1 MIILD
6 VEGKCKGF
14 FEKNRKKLKGGEQ
27 VGYNIKYMG
36 FYIE

>member
-1 MIILD
+1 MQGVFLKKIEKK
-6 VEGKCKGF
+6 VE
-14 FEKNRKKLKGGEQ
+14 RGEQ

>member
-1 MIILD
+1 MQ
-6 VEGKCKGF
+6 GF
-14 FEKNRKKLKGGEQ
+14 FEKIEKVERGEQ

>member
-1 MIILD
+1 MQL
-6 VEGKCKGF
+6 GF
-14 FEKNRKKLKGGEQ
+14 FEKNRKKVERGEQ

>member
-1 MIILD
+1 MQGVFLKKIEK
-6 VEGKCKGF
+6 VE
-14 FEKNRKKLKGGEQ
+14 RGEQ

>member
-1 MIILD
+1 MWRENARVFLKKIEK
-6 VEGKCKGF
+6 VE
-14 FEKNRKKLKGGEQ
+14 RGEQ

>member
-1 MIILD
+1 MDKEKALKNQGSEFREDIK
-6 VEGKCKGF
+6 VE
-14 FEKNRKKLKGGEQ
+14 RGEQ

>member
-1 MIILD
+1 MQ
-6 VEGKCKGF
+6 GF
-14 FEKNRKKLKGGEQ
+14 FLKKYKKVERGEQ